1 MDKPPR
7 DDFDP
12 YEREPM
18 FAVSGDS
25 AGRQWIMQLLQAL
38 ILAGIVALFGI
49 MWSFASSFAEI
60 RVMLNEREKQNARD
74 VARLES
80 ADARHD
86 SADSRHD
93 TELRGLDNRVTTL
106 ERAERADQPDAYDR
120 QKRR

>member
-1 MDKPPR
+1 MDKPTP

-12 YEREPM
+12 YEREAM

-93 TELRGLDNRVTTL
+93 TELRGLDSRVTTL
-106 ERAERADQPDAYDR
+106 ERAERADQPDPYDR

>member
-1 MDKPPR
+1 MSRRSSWKYYQETLPSPTQTSTGRSRSPADAVMDKPPP

-12 YEREPM
+12 YEREAM

-80 ADARHD
+80 ADA
-86 SADSRHD
+86 
-93 TELRGLDNRVTTL
+93 
-106 ERAERADQPDAYDR
+106 
-120 QKRR
+120 

>member
-12 YEREPM
+12 YKSDPM

-74 VARLES
+74 VARFES

-93 TELRGLDNRVTTL
+93 TELRGLDSRVTTL